1 MVSRKVLLVLL
12 VAGLVALVPVAGVAL
27 LLAPPAFMYSH
38 YNHYD
43 YTTSISVNG
52 TVENVTV
59 YLPFPT
65 QATNGSTVENLWIYD
80 HDGTQLTDWE
90 ARVVDTPRGRMLA
103 LHVDRLEGADG
114 YVLYTYAPNGSLVDW
129 QRIGPDE
136 IPADMTNKQL
146 VADPTT
152 YSISW
157 GGNVEEA
164 IETRYP
170 IGNGSFIVPATNV
183 TRVGCTDA
191 WGETDTCFTFDS
203 TVYATYEADGPTTVT
218 VGTITFDGWNE
229 WGFALS
235 NSFNT
240 FSATTDSAVF
250 AEGRQGWRPIDG
262 TLHGGM
268 GRYDGPAP

>member
-1 MVSRKVLLVLL
+1 
-12 VAGLVALVPVAGVAL
+12 
-27 LLAPPAFMYSH
+27 MYSH

-43 YTTSISVNG
+43 YTTTVSVNS
-52 TVENVTV
+52 TVENATF

-65 QATNGSTVENLWIYD
+65 QASNGSTVENLWIYD
-80 HDGTQLTDWE
+80 HDGTQLTNWD
-90 ARVVDTPRGRMLA
+90 ARIVDTPRGRMLA

-114 YVLYTYAPNGSLVDW
+114 YILYTYAPNGSLIDW

-136 IPADMTNKQL
+136 VPADMTNKQL

-157 GGNVEEA
+157 GGSVEEA

-170 IGNGSFIVPATNV
+170 IGNGSFLTPATNV

-191 WGETDTCFTFDS
+191 WDETDTCYTFDS
-203 TVYATYEADGPTTVT
+203 AVYATFEADSPAAIT

-240 FSATTDSAVF
+240 FSAATDSATF
-250 AEGRQGWRPIDG
+250 TGTRQQWMPVDG

-268 GRYDGPAP
+268 GRYDGPTP